1 MASEI
6 GPKKLGT
13 FEKQD
18 PGPLVTQISSKV
30 SGVFSDFKSLG
41 NSKYGPYAIF
51 FTLQDGE
58 SIFGG
63 IIIKA
68 MKATKV
74 NYFD

>member
-1 MASEI
+1 MAPKI
-6 GPKKLGT
+6 GPKNFGT
-13 FEKQD
+13 FEKQV

-41 NSKYGPYAIF
+41 KSKYGPYAIF

-58 SIFGG
+58 NIFGG
-63 IIIKA
+63 LIIKA